1 LYSAPFNLIYDPIFA
16 EFVGAAEGGFLK
28 QDGKPTTFS
37 AVNDP
42 AGGKVSVVL
51 HRNGDVGGVTGN
63 GVLLTATFK
72 AKNVG
77 PLNLG
82 FSGVNFTEV
91 AGKNLP
97 MVPYNVLVD
106 VK

>member
-1 LYSAPFNLIYDPIFA
+1 
-16 EFVGAAEGGFLK
+16 
-28 QDGKPTTFS
+28 
-37 AVNDP
+37 
-42 AGGKVSVVL
+42 
-51 HRNGDVGGVTGN
+51 VTGN

-82 FSGVNFTEV
+82 FSSVNFTEV